1 MSNSG
6 KRRGNALEIP
16 PSRRNVISGFAR
28 EFPRFKPVVVGIY
41 LIWAES
47 SKEKFLSAEKIE
59 VACDSIPKTKN
70 DLDVNCRWDG
80 FKDAHATIPSHFN
93 GATAGNILA
102 GGIIGIGIDAAT
114 GANDNYPTE

>member
-1 MSNSG
+1 M
-6 KRRGNALEIP
+6 
-16 PSRRNVISGFAR
+16 
-28 EFPRFKPVVVGIY
+28 
-41 LIWAES
+41 
-47 SKEKFLSAEKIE
+47 
-59 VACDSIPKTKN
+59 ACDSIPKTKN